1 MQQFGQSENPHNTW
15 KSIFLYRVLVL
26 TSWCMLPI
34 LSYDNLFKVFPKEDF
49 SQESKTKI
57 KITTTEGEKQF

>member
-1 MQQFGQSENPHNTW
+1 MQQFGQSENTHNTW

-34 LSYDNLFKVFPKEDF
+34 LSYDNLFKV
-49 SQESKTKI
+49 
-57 KITTTEGEKQF
+57 